1 MKKIILI
8 LVLLISIFSISKVNV
23 NASSVRK
30 FDNIEI
36 NYLDGQSSS
45 VSCDG
50 IITSEGLEII
60 QEVLNWIRIIAP
72 ILLILLV
79 AVDLASAV
87 VAQDNDAISKATK
100 KIVPRM
106 IGVALLF
113 FVPTIVRAILGMQG
127 IRDSIVI
134 PDDPLCHVMVSKEVN
149 RNYNLV
155 I

>member
-1 MKKIILI
+1 MKKIIL
-8 LVLLISIFSISKVNV
+8 LFVLLIGLFSISKVNV
-23 NASSVRK
+23 NASTVRR

-50 IITSEGLEII
+50 LITSEGLEII
-60 QEVLNWIRIIAP
+60 QEILNWIRIIAP
-72 ILLILLV
+72 ILLIIFV
-79 AVDLASAV
+79 AFDLASAV
-87 VAQDNDAISKATK
+87 VSQDNDAIGKATK

-113 FVPTIVRAILGMQG
+113 FVPTIIRAILDMQG
-127 IRDSIVI
+127 IRDSLVI
-134 PDDPLCHVMVSKEVN
+134 PDDPLCHTMVSKEVDK
-149 RNYNLV
+149 NYELV